1 MTINEELKKRL
12 NNYSKDELISAILK
26 SAGATA
32 FVVTKCE
39 ALYGSKPK
47 QDKKPAS
54 KKEAQANDI

>member
-32 FVVTKCE
+32 FVITKCE

-54 KKEAQANDI
+54 KKEA